1 MVRLILFA
9 ILPAMAAERPPIVG
23 IANFV
28 VKTDNLE
35 EIRKFYTGVLGYEEV
50 FKHKRPIGTGE
61 FVVFKVNDHQYIELS
76 ESLANE
82 ADDKLVQIGFETKD
96 ARKLRDY
103 LFEKGLT
110 VPTTLD
116 KDPDGN

>member
-9 ILPAMAAERPPIVG
+9 LLPAMAAERPPIVG

-50 FKHKRPIGTGE
+50 FKHKRPGSTGE
-61 FVVFKVNDHQYIELS
+61 YRCFQ
-76 ESLANE
+76 
-82 ADDKLVQIGFETKD
+82 G
-96 ARKLRDY
+96 
-103 LFEKGLT
+103 
-110 VPTTLD
+110 
-116 KDPDGN
+116 